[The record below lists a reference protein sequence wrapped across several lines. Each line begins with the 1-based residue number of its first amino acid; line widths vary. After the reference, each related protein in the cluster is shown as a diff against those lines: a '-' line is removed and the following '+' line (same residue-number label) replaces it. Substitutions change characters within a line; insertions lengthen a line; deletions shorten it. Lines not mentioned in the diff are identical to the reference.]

1 MIRMR
6 YLQAVFLAAAVL
18 AAGAAWAGQDKPLDN
33 AEIIKLQKADM
44 GDVVIIAK
52 IRSAPSVNF
61 ATGTDDLVKL
71 KQAGVGKDVIA
82 AMLDRANSGGGAAS
96 SGGSGAATAA
106 LANVTLVTTTGAV
119 PLKSIEG
126 DVKTIVAPFVG
137 VRRFVEFDKIEAT
150 TRTKDTRP
158 SVTVAIDKDPR
169 KVYWFVKLD
178 QDKDKDDMNRSM
190 DVESHGLF
198 GGVLTSAPDS
208 DSQVKTDVVQ
218 ERPGVWKLTP
228 TRALRPGEYGVYVG
242 KSEGAAYLF
251 DFGVDK

>member
-18 AAGAAWAGQDKPLDN
+18 AAGAAWAGQEKPLDN

-44 GDVVIIAK
+44 GDTVIIAK
-52 IRSAPSVNF
+52 IKSAPSVQF

-82 AMLDRANSGGGAAS
+82 AMLDRANSNAAP
-96 SGGSGAATAA
+96 SGGSGGATVA
-106 LANVTLVTTTGAV
+106 LANVTLVTTSGVV

-137 VRRFVEFDKIEAT
+137 MRRFIEFDMVSAT
-150 TRTKDTRP
+150 TRTKDTKP

-169 KVYWFVKLD
+169 KIYWFVKLD
-178 QDKDKDDMNRSM
+178 QDKDPGDMNRSI
-190 DVESHGLF
+190 DIESPGLF
-198 GGVLTSAPDS
+198 GGVFTSAPDS

-218 ERPGVWKLTP
+218 ERPGVWKITP